1 MHKLTAVKAALI
13 RDLVRHKKTRDAER
27 LFIVEGYK
35 PIEELLTSH
44 PAYCEALVATQAS
57 LTAADQS
64 FAARLKQSGCP
75 IYVCEERKLA
85 TLSDLT
91 TPSGMVAVVR
101 QPVWK
106 QEAIFR
112 QPALFGFYGECL
124 QDPANVGPII
134 RTAAAFGLDAVWLSS
149 ESVDVFNPKVVRGTA
164 GALLQLPIFY
174 VSDATLFHRCD
185 CAMLTA
191 ELPGPR
197 TIPIQDIHSLP
208 HRAIIAVGNEGRGLS
223 PSTLAHASI
232 RFHIPIRPA
241 ADSLNVSAA
250 AAIAAFTLNALRT
263 SPRNTTQEDAA
274 QPFLRQYTKR
284 GRRSFDDRS

>member
-13 RDLVRHKKTRDAER
+13 RNLIRHKKSRDAER
-27 LFIVEGYK
+27 LFVVEGHK
-35 PIEELLTSH
+35 PIEELLASH
-44 PAYCEALVATQAS
+44 PTYCEALVATQAS

-64 FAARLKQSGCP
+64 FVDRVKQSGCP
-75 IYVCEERKLA
+75 SYVCQERMLA

-91 TPSGMVAVVR
+91 TPSGMLAVVR

-112 QPALFGFYGECL
+112 QPELFGFYGECL

-134 RTAAAFGLDAVWLSS
+134 RTATAFGLDAVWLSL

-164 GALLQLPIFY
+164 GALLKLPIFY
-174 VSDATLFHRCD
+174 VSDATLFGRYD

-191 ELPGPR
+191 EIPGPR

-208 HRAIIAVGNEGRGLS
+208 PRAVIAVGNEGRGLS

-250 AAIAAFTLNALRT
+250 AAIAAFTLSALRT
-263 SPRNTTQEDAA
+263 RPKYKTQEDAA
-274 QPFLRQYTKR
+274 RPPY
-284 GRRSFDDRS
+284 